1 MTLFL
6 SSGDTYKLNMEAF
19 ISKEATDTLHIDF
32 DEVLLKDGGVDYR
45 TILRKGDIIT
55 LRDEHE
61 DTQKLLEVRNVWED
75 KVKLREL

>member
-19 ISKEATDTLHIDF
+19 ISKEASDTLHIDF

>member
-6 SSGDTYKLNMEAF
+6 SSGETYKLNMEAF
-19 ISKEATDTLHIDF
+19 TSKEATDTLHIDF
-32 DEVLLKDGGVDYR
+32 DEVLLKDGGIDYR

-61 DTQKLLEVRNVWED
+61 DTQQLLEVRNVWED